1 MLFNSNLFIFIFLP
15 ITFILYHLL
24 NYYKQINLA
33 KVFMIFASFVF
44 YAYFKYSLVF
54 ILIAY
59 ILINYTFYHLLMR
72 YKSKLLLS
80 LGIGLNLSILGY
92 FKYKYFIIDNIN
104 NILSLDIIN
113 PSILLPLG
121 ISFITFQQIA
131 FLSDCYK
138 YQRDIKTL
146 VGGGIVGFINFSLFV
161 SFFPQLIAG
170 PIVHYK
176 QMIPQ
181 FINPNNFILRYKNI
195 ALGLLFFVIGLFKK
209 VALADYLA
217 PSIDATYKFVESGG
231 VLNLIES
238 WVLTHAYTSQLYFD
252 FSGYCDMAIGLAL
265 FFNIKLPY
273 NFNSPYKSLSISEFW
288 QRWHI
293 SLGRFLKDYIYIPLG
308 GSRVGKSRQYIN
320 LFIVFVI
327 SGIWHGAGWGFIVW
341 GSLHGIAICIHK
353 AYMSVFAN
361 INLFKNRLNYKL
373 YKVIMWIITFEFI
386 NITWVFFRA
395 TSINDA
401 LSVVKSM
408 FLLHGQIV
416 LSPNMQRLFKDNSLF
431 SFGKWG
437 EHFTIGQSTM
447 LNVVLLMMVFVL
459 VFRAS
464 QINIYQKFI
473 LKDRYFI
480 FIGLIL
486 LWSILQINVTP
497 YIKFILI
504 FRSIYE

>member
-1 MLFNSNLFIFIFLP
+1 
-15 ITFILYHLL
+15 
-24 NYYKQINLA
+24 
-33 KVFMIFASFVF
+33 MIFASFVF

-59 ILINYTFYHLLMR
+59 ILINYIFYHLLMR

-80 LGIGLNLSILGY
+80 LGIGLNLAILGY
-92 FKYKYFIIDNIN
+92 FKYKYFVIDNIN
-104 NILSLDIIN
+104 NVFNLDIIN
-113 PSILLPLG
+113 PTILLPLG

-146 VGGGIVGFINFSLFV
+146 VGGGILGFINFSLFV

-176 QMIPQ
+176 DMMPQ
-181 FINPNNFILRYKNI
+181 FKNPKNFILRYKNI
-195 ALGLLFFVIGLFKK
+195 ALGLLFFTIGLFKK

-217 PSIDATYKFVESGG
+217 PSVDSAYSFVESGG

-238 WVLTHAYTSQLYFD
+238 WVLTHAYTFELYFD
-252 FSGYCDMAIGLAL
+252 FSGYSDMAIGLAL

-288 QRWHI
+288 QRWHMT
-293 SLGRFLKDYIYIPLG
+293 LGKFLKDYIYIPLG
-308 GSRVGKSRQYIN
+308 GSRVGKARQYIN
-320 LFIVFVI
+320 LFIVFLI
-327 SGIWHGAGWGFIVW
+327 SGIWHGAGWGFIIW

-361 INLFKNRLNYKL
+361 ATWFKNRLNSKF

-401 LSVVKSM
+401 LSVIKSM
-408 FLLHGQIV
+408 FLMHGQIV
-416 LSPNMQRLFKDNSLF
+416 LSPNMQRLFQDNPLF
-431 SFGKWG
+431 AFGKWG
-437 EHFTIGQSTM
+437 EHFTIGQSAI
-447 LNVVLLMMVFVL
+447 LNAVLLMIAFVL
-459 VFRAS
+459 LFRS
-464 QINIYQKFI
+464 SHLNIYKKFI
-473 LKDRYFI
+473 FKDRYFI
-480 FIGLIL
+480 LIGIMLI
-486 LWSILQINVTP
+486 WCILKLNITA
-497 YIKFILI
+497 YTKFIY
-504 FRSIYE
+504 FNF